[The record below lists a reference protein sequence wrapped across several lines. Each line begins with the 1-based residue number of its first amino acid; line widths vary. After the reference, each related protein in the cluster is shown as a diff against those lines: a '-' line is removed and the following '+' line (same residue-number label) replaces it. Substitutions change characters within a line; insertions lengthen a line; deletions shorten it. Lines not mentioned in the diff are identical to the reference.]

1 MIHDASSDG
10 HTTGGEEMDCAI
22 IEGKENEAAVT
33 EEERSESCSP
43 VNNQMEREGGV
54 NLCR

>member
-1 MIHDASSDG
+1 MHDASNDG
-10 HTTGGEEMDCAI
+10 HATYGEEVDCAI
-22 IEGKENEAAVT
+22 EGKQNETAIT
-33 EEERSESCSP
+33 EEERSESSLP

>member
-10 HTTGGEEMDCAI
+10 QTTCGEEMDCAI
-22 IEGKENEAAVT
+22 EGKQNETAVT

-43 VNNQMEREGGV
+43 VNNQMEKEGRLD
-54 NLCR
+54 LCR

>member
-10 HTTGGEEMDCAI
+10 DTTCGEEVDCAI
-22 IEGKENEAAVT
+22 EEKENETAVI
-33 EEERSESCSP
+33 EEERTESCLA
-43 VNNQMEREGGV
+43 VNKQMEREGGV